1 MGWQAWDHKG
11 KNHLKFCELW
21 LFCWHQLSLRKIH
34 RSKIENI
41 KLISPQIRF
50 SGDFKGNRSSL
61 ILLNSLNIGVFF
73 FYINK
78 CMEIWYITLIHLKFN
93 VKLDFDQNSCNF
105 YVTSIGVVLLQLP
118 FTDDFEQI
126 LGNWISKFEPPPP
139 LFPIL
144 PK

>member
-1 MGWQAWDHKG
+1 
-11 KNHLKFCELW
+11 
-21 LFCWHQLSLRKIH
+21 
-34 RSKIENI
+34 
-41 KLISPQIRF
+41 
-50 SGDFKGNRSSL
+50 
-61 ILLNSLNIGVFF
+61 
-73 FYINK
+73 
-78 CMEIWYITLIHLKFN
+78 MEIWYITLIHLKFN

-105 YVTSIGVVLLQLP
+105 YVTPIGVVLLQLP